1 MGRGLRALGGQVG
14 RHAALAVE
22 VAARHPHHVAV
33 DVAQRAVALD
43 LVQPCADVLACRA
56 RVREALQGR
65 QLLGARLRAAR
76 RHHRALIPA
85 GQATERGEIDQLGQP
100 LVQGLQGGHPRQATR
115 RAAIRDPHAM
125 DAAFHGFAPEV
136 FEWFAGLE
144 RDNSKAY
151 FTATRD
157 RYETDV
163 RGGLHAMLAEL
174 SEAFGGEVKV
184 FRQQRDLRFAPDK
197 SAPYKTRTY
206 GLLHSVPGPGAG
218 LYAELSSEGLYAG
231 TGYHQLAG
239 DQLER
244 FRAAVADEASGPRLA
259 SVISAARTAGLD
271 VVGESL
277 RTAPRGYSRDH
288 PRIELLRHK
297 ALIAGRRLPGT
308 SGISRDAALDHV
320 ASTWRAAEPLN
331 VWLDE
336 HVGP

>member
-1 MGRGLRALGGQVG
+1 M
-14 RHAALAVE
+14 
-22 VAARHPHHVAV
+22 
-33 DVAQRAVALD
+33 D
-43 LVQPCADVLACRA
+43 
-56 RVREALQGR
+56 
-65 QLLGARLRAAR
+65 GAFR
-76 RHHRALIPA
+76 
-85 GQATERGEIDQLGQP
+85 
-100 LVQGLQGGHPRQATR
+100 
-115 RAAIRDPHAM
+115 
-125 DAAFHGFAPEV
+125 GFAPAV

-157 RYETDV
+157 RYEAEV
-163 RGGLHAMLAEL
+163 RGGLQAMLDEL
-174 SEAFGGEVKV
+174 SATFGGEVKL

-218 LYAELSSEGLYAG
+218 LYAELSSQGLYAG
-231 TGYHQLAG
+231 TGYHQLAR

-244 FRAAVADEASGPRLA
+244 FRAAVVDDRSGRQLA
-259 SVISAARTAGLD
+259 ELTDAARRGGLE

-277 RTAPRGYSRDH
+277 RTAPRGYPRDH

-308 SGISRDAALDHV
+308 GGIGRDAALDHV

-331 VWLDE
+331 AWLDE